1 MTPGDDGLVRRR
13 MAWSMEKEKD
23 VGSK

>member
-1 MTPGDDGLVRRR
+1 MTLGDDCLVKRR

>member
-1 MTPGDDGLVRRR
+1 MTPGDDGPVKRR
-13 MAWSMEKEKD
+13 MAWSMENEKD